1 MTQIVAV
8 PGSLRSESYTRTALR
23 YALDSAERA
32 GAETE
37 LLDLREYDL
46 PLYNPDLDSPGDSEL
61 VKRRIREADGV
72 LIGSPNYHGSYSA
85 AFRNFHD
92 YCSYDDFE
100 DTVVGL
106 LAVASGD
113 AYASTLDHLRVTMR
127 GVHAWVLPKQV
138 GIPNVYDQFEMDA
151 EGIDGRT
158 FVDPELHQRVDEL
171 GRLIVEHA
179 ERLGRPADPR
189 INADG

>member
-1 MTQIVAV
+1 MTTIVGV
-8 PGSLRSESYTRTALR
+8 PGSLRAASYTRTALL

-46 PLYNPDLDSPGDSEL
+46 PLYDPDLDSPGDSEL

-92 YCSYDDFE
+92 YCGYDDFE

-106 LAVASGD
+106 LAVAGGD

-138 GIPNVYDQFEMDA
+138 GIPNVYDQFETA
-151 EGIDGRT
+151 PEAIDGRAFT
-158 FVDPELHQRVDEL
+158 DPEIEERVDEL
-171 GRLIVEHA
+171 GELIVEHA
-179 ERLGRPADPR
+179 ERLEPSREYRIDADS
-189 INADG
+189 